1 MRLPSAPVAWAA
13 RLARLLST
21 GAADS
26 RKRRWIATGLTVA
39 SLVMIAVA
47 AWLFAYPFY
56 TDLRAGNRQEDLRT
70 QIATGAFKSDFE
82 EGTIGEGDPLTRIV
96 ISRIGLDA
104 VVVEGTSQ
112 RALAAGMGHY
122 LNTPLPGEVGNVAIA
137 GHRTMNGRAFGD
149 LDKLRPGDRI
159 ELITPIAHHT
169 YEVLPPFGDHA
180 NPWVVAPNDWTVTD
194 QTQERW
200 LTLTT
205 CHPRGSNKQRLVA
218 RAQWVASEERT

>member
-1 MRLPSAPVAWAA
+1 MGWREAPVAWAGRFS
-13 RLARLLST
+13 RLWSA
-21 GAADS
+21 GAADP
-26 RKRRWIATGLTVA
+26 RKRKLLAGGLTAV

-47 AWLFAYPFY
+47 AWLFEYPFY
-56 TDLRAGNRQEDLRT
+56 TDLRASNRQDVLRT
-70 QIATGAFKSDFE
+70 QIASGAFKSDFE
-82 EGTIGEGDPLTRIV
+82 DGSIGEGDPLTRIV

-122 LNTPLPGEVGNVAIA
+122 LNTPLPGDVGNVAIA
-137 GHRTMNGRAFGD
+137 GHRTMNGRAFGN

-159 ELITPIAHHT
+159 ELITPVARHT
-169 YEVLPPFGDHA
+169 YEVAPPFGGHG
-180 NPWVVAPNDWTVTD
+180 NPWAVAPNDWSVTD
-194 QTQERW
+194 QTPERW

-218 RAQWVASEERT
+218 RASFIATENVT